1 MNSATLFSVKYYV
14 IDLFWCKKEIV
25 ICQKIICLKCIC
37 YSYKDRIYLNRRRRS
52 QALWTLDR
60 FDSNPPIAQFKI
72 EVFMIRS
79 LFGTQ
84 GQLMFQGF
92 KWRLYLRILSINSE
106 WHLSITSHKSF
117 ANASLLYLMSF
128 DLDLMNNKILEFVFK
143 ATIFFLIRSGR
154 KFHDEWACLTQLLFS
169 SCL

>member
-1 MNSATLFSVKYYV
+1 M
-14 IDLFWCKKEIV
+14 
-25 ICQKIICLKCIC
+25 
-37 YSYKDRIYLNRRRRS
+37 YLNRRRRS

-79 LFGTQ
+79 LLGTQ

-92 KWRLYLRILSINSE
+92 KCRLYLRILSINSE

-117 ANASLLYLMSF
+117 VNASLLYLLVWWVLTLIWWITRYLNLCSRQQYF
-128 DLDLMNNKILEFVFK
+128 SSSEADVNSTTKGLVWRNFCSRVVFKILNRLN
-143 ATIFFLIRSGR
+143 TIFAKSCF
-154 KFHDEWACLTQLLFS
+154 FS
-169 SCL
+169 LV